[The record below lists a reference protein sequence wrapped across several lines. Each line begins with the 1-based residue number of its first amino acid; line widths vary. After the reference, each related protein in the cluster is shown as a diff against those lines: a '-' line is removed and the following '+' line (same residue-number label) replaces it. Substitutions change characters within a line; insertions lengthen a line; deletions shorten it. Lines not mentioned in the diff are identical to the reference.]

1 MAEYWGASRIAAEL
15 GVATGTVTK
24 WIERFARTTHPF
36 PNPDVEIAETDG
48 RVTRGWASYRW
59 PEIKKW
65 AEKDRR
71 NAARIPEIG
80 SKDIRTSYSE
90 RLRPN
95 GTPYFPES

>member
-1 MAEYWGASRIAAEL
+1 VEYWGASQIAGRL

-24 WIERFARTTHPF
+24 WVERFAHTDHPF
-36 PNPDVEIAETDG
+36 PEPDVKIVETGG

-65 AEKDRR
+65 ADKDRR
-71 NAARIPEIG
+71 NAARIPEVG
-80 SKDIRTSYSE
+80 PRAIRTSYSE

-95 GTPYFPES
+95 GEPLFPDA